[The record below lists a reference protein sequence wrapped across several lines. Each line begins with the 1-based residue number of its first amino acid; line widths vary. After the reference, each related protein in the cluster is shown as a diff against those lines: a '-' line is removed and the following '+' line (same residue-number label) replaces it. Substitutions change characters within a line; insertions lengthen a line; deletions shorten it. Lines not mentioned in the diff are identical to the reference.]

1 LVPRPLR
8 KRAPGPTASLHK
20 AAPRARR
27 SRDRPRPKSL
37 LKGDRLGLRQAPQ
50 PAYSPPGTFR
60 HLKRSTRDPDRPR
73 GLRPATFSGCLSQ
86 ATTSRRPRI
95 PSCLTHLVKEHTGTR
110 GYARPPCS
118 AGKPRLIVTKPATN
132 KPLFAR
138 ILGINLRSEIFLT
151 TLRFC

>member
-60 HLKRSTRDPDRPR
+60 HPKRSTRDPDRPR
-73 GLRPATFSGCLSQ
+73 GLRPATFSGCLS
-86 ATTSRRPRI
+86 
-95 PSCLTHLVKEHTGTR
+95 PSDHKPPPTHPFLP
-110 GYARPPCS
+110 YSPCQR
-118 AGKPRLIVTKPATN
+118 AHRHPRL
-132 KPLFAR
+132 
-138 ILGINLRSEIFLT
+138 RSAALLCRQT
-151 TLRFC
+151 TPYSHKAGDQQAPFCAYTRH